1 MTFKEENDVN
11 KEIYILVQA
20 HYPII
25 YLISWEE
32 ERILKELSK
41 ISKKGGEK
49 LIIWSYSSGFVD
61 ENNKTI
67 GEGNIVD
74 PVDALNYV
82 LKNQDESVIYVFLD
96 FHNFM
101 MRGNPKVDPTI
112 IIRKLRDI
120 AKFLPNTMS
129 SLILLSP
136 ILELPTELEKD
147 VAVIDYPLPDLNI
160 LNSVLDDIEDKC
172 RSNPSIAIALQ
183 KEEREELLKAALGLT
198 FSEVNNVFSKVIV
211 KDGRLDAQDI
221 SGILDEKRQ
230 LTKKGG
236 ILEYINVEENVKE
249 GLNSVG
255 GLSSLKQWFKE
266 RSLGFS
272 EEARKFPLKAPKGV
286 LLTGVPGCGKSM
298 CAKAL
303 AKDWKKPLLKFDV
316 GSVFGKYVGESEFNI
331 RKAIKIAEAIAPCI
345 LWIDE
350 IEKGFAG
357 TQGEGDSGTSARV
370 FGTFLTW
377 MQDKKSEVFVFATA
391 NDISRLPPE
400 FLRKGRFDEIFFV
413 DLPILE
419 EREKIFKKHLKDREN
434 KEKGRLLENFDIKFL
449 AEKSEGYSGAEIEEA
464 IESALYRVFSE
475 GRELTDQDII
485 KSLEETRPISV
496 VMKERI
502 LAIRRWAKDHA
513 RYASEKIRTEK
524 GEVVDRWSSVKPVDN
539 KWGFLEKEK
548 NKKNY

>member
-172 RSNPSIAIALQ
+172 RSNPSITIALQ

-211 KDGRLDAQDI
+211 KDGKLDAQDI

-255 GLSSLKQWFKE
+255 GLNSLKQWFKE

-475 GRELTDQDII
+475 GRELIVQDII

-502 LAIRRWAKDHA
+502 LTIRRWAKDHA

-539 KWGFLEKEK
+539 K
-548 NKKNY
+548 

>member
-172 RSNPSIAIALQ
+172 RSNPSITIALQ

-211 KDGRLDAQDI
+211 KDGKLDAQDI

-255 GLSSLKQWFKE
+255 GLNSLKQWFKE

-303 AKDWKKPLLKFDV
+303 ARDWKKPLLKFDV

-357 TQGEGDSGTSARV
+357 AQGEGDSGTSARV

-419 EREKIFKKHLKDREN
+419 EREEIFKKHLKDREN

-475 GRELTDQDII
+475 GRELIVQDII

-502 LAIRRWAKDHA
+502 LTIRRWAKDHA

-539 KWGFLEKEK
+539 K
-548 NKKNY
+548 

>member
-211 KDGRLDAQDI
+211 KDGKLDAQDI

-255 GLSSLKQWFKE
+255 GLNSLKQWFKE

-303 AKDWKKPLLKFDV
+303 ARDWKKPLLKFDV

-357 TQGEGDSGTSARV
+357 AQGEGDSGTSARV

-419 EREKIFKKHLKDREN
+419 EREEIFKKHLKDREN

-475 GRELTDQDII
+475 GRELIVQDII

-502 LAIRRWAKDHA
+502 LTIRRWAKDHA

-539 KWGFLEKEK
+539 K
-548 NKKNY
+548 

>member
-172 RSNPSIAIALQ
+172 RSNPSITIALQ

-211 KDGRLDAQDI
+211 KDGKLDAQDI

-255 GLSSLKQWFKE
+255 GLNSLKQWFKE

-419 EREKIFKKHLKDREN
+419 EREEIFKKHLKDREN

-475 GRELTDQDII
+475 GRELIVQDII

-502 LAIRRWAKDHA
+502 LTIRRWAKDHA

-539 KWGFLEKEK
+539 K
-548 NKKNY
+548 

>member
-172 RSNPSIAIALQ
+172 RSNPSITIALQ

-211 KDGRLDAQDI
+211 KDGKLDAQDI

-255 GLSSLKQWFKE
+255 GLNSLKQWFKE

-303 AKDWKKPLLKFDV
+303 ARDWKKPLLKFDV

-357 TQGEGDSGTSARV
+357 AQGEGDSGTSARV

-419 EREKIFKKHLKDREN
+419 EREEIFKKHLKDREN

-475 GRELTDQDII
+475 GRELIVQDII

-502 LAIRRWAKDHA
+502 LTIRRWAKDHA

>member
-211 KDGRLDAQDI
+211 KDGKLDAQDI

-255 GLSSLKQWFKE
+255 GLNSLKQWFKE

-419 EREKIFKKHLKDREN
+419 EREEIFKKHLKDREN

-539 KWGFLEKEK
+539 K
-548 NKKNY
+548 